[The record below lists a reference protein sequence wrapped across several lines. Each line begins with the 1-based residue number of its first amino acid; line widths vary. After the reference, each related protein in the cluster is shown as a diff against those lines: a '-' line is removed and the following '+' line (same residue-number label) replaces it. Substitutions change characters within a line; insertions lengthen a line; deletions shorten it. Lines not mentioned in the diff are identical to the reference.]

1 MSYQEKKGIISL
13 ISTILIFGF
22 YSWYM
27 FQKYDGGSLDQ
38 VDMFKFWGAFVL
50 NLILVSILANI
61 VISILFVIMYKIT
74 THEIVP
80 SFTDELD
87 KIIDLKATRNSH
99 YVFILGFLLSMGSLV
114 LEMPISAMFIILI
127 CSGFLSAVVGI
138 LTQLYLYRRGV

>member
-1 MSYQEKKGIISL
+1 
-13 ISTILIFGF
+13 
-22 YSWYM
+22 M

-50 NLILVSILANI
+50 NLILVSIFANI

-87 KIIDLKATRNSH
+87 KIIGLKATRNSH

>member
-13 ISTILIFGF
+13 IHTILIFGF

-27 FQKYDGGSLDQ
+27 FQKYDGGSLNQ
-38 VDMFKFWGAFVL
+38 VDMFKFWGAFGS
-50 NLILVSILANI
+50 NLILVSIFANI

-87 KIIDLKATRNSH
+87 KIIELKATRNSTMC
-99 YVFILGFLLSMGSLV
+99 LS
-114 LEMPISAMFIILI
+114 
-127 CSGFLSAVVGI
+127 SGFCCRWVRWSWRCQSPRCLSS
-138 LTQLYLYRRGV
+138 